1 MPIISIKNLQKSFI
15 NNNRS
20 VEVLGDVNL
29 EIERGELLAIFGPNG
44 CGKTTLL
51 NIIANLIK
59 PDNGQIIFQ
68 GQSIEKAKVS
78 YIFQNYRETLFPWLK
93 VIDNIT
99 LPLKLE
105 GVEKQVRDN
114 LAKELV
120 EKFHLQIDL
129 NEYPYN
135 LSGGQQQLI
144 ALLRGLIVKP
154 DLLLLDEPFSA
165 LDYQTTLFLYK
176 KLLEIWENIKTTVIF
191 VSHNIDEAIFLSN
204 RLIMFS
210 TKPTKVIID
219 RSVDLPYP
227 RELSLFTADKFT
239 NLKGELLKDFSQQV
253 FSDNSK
259 E

>member
-1 MPIISIKNLQKSFI
+1 MLKLSNISKDYQNKSGTTHVLADISFEIKESSFL
-15 NNNRS
+15 S
-20 VEVLGDVNL
+20 
-29 EIERGELLAIFGPNG
+29 IFGPNG

-51 NIIANLIK
+51 NIIANLVK
-59 PDNGQIIFQ
+59 QNRGQITFRERP
-68 GQSIEKAKVS
+68 IEKAKVS

-105 GVEKQVRDN
+105 GVGKQERN
-114 LAKELV
+114 SHAKELV
-120 EKFHLQIDL
+120 QKFHLNIDL

-135 LSGGQQQLI
+135 LSGGQQQLV

-165 LDYQTTLFLYK
+165 LDYQTTLFLYQ
-176 KLLEIWENIKTTVIF
+176 KLLEIWEKVKTTVIF

-210 TKPTKVIID
+210 AKPTKVIID
-219 RSVDLPYP
+219 RNVDLPYP
-227 RELSLFTADKFT
+227 RDLSLLTADKFT
-239 NLKGELLKDFSQQV
+239 SLKSELLKDFSQEV
-253 FSDNSK
+253 AIK
-259 E
+259 I

>member
-1 MPIISIKNLQKSFI
+1 MPIISIKNLRKSFI
-15 NNNRS
+15 NNNHN

-29 EIERGELLAIFGPNG
+29 EIEQGDFLSIFGPNG

-59 PDNGQIIFQ
+59 QDNGQITFRDHSV
-68 GQSIEKAKVS
+68 GKAKVS

-93 VIDNIT
+93 VVDNIT

-105 GVEKQVRDN
+105 GIEKHERN
-114 LAKELV
+114 ERAKELI

-135 LSGGQQQLI
+135 LSGGQQQLV

-165 LDYQTTLFLYK
+165 LDYQTTLFLYQ
-176 KLLEIWENIKTTVIF
+176 KLLEIWENVKTTIIF
-191 VSHNIDEAIFLSN
+191 ISHNIDEAIFLSN

-210 TKPTKVIID
+210 AKPTKVIID
-219 RSVDLPYP
+219 KDVDLPYP

-239 NLKGELLKDFSQQV
+239 NLKGELLKDFSQEV
-253 FSDNSK
+253 TIK
-259 E
+259 I

>member
-1 MPIISIKNLQKSFI
+1 MPIISIKNLKKSFV
-15 NNNRS
+15 NNNHN
-20 VEVLGDVNL
+20 VAILGDINL
-29 EIERGELLAIFGPNG
+29 EIEQGEFLAIFGPNA

-59 PDNGQIIFQ
+59 QDQGQITFREHP
-68 GQSIEKAKVS
+68 IEKAKVS

-105 GVEKQVRDN
+105 GLNKGERDN
-114 LAKELV
+114 RAKELI
-120 EKFHLQIDL
+120 EKFHLDIDL
-129 NEYPYN
+129 NEYPHN
-135 LSGGQQQLI
+135 LSGGQQQLV

-165 LDYQTTLFLYK
+165 LDYQTTLSAYQ
-176 KLLEIWENIKTTVIF
+176 KLLEIWGKVKTTVVF

-210 TKPTKVIID
+210 AKPTKVIID
-219 RSVDLPYP
+219 RNVDLPYP
-227 RELSLFTADKFT
+227 RGLSLFTTDEFT
-239 NLKGELLKDFSQQV
+239 NFKGELLKDFSQEV
-253 FSDNSK
+253 TIK
-259 E
+259 I